1 MMIKRSEQQQAA
13 DSVTQAYEDLE
24 TQILQNII
32 RHVKNYG
39 QLIDS
44 DEWLMQKLA
53 EIGKLNQ
60 ENIRII
66 AKAAGLHS
74 KAVED
79 MCRQVAN
86 LVLSRV
92 EPGISE
98 LERAGVVEGAV
109 PVEKSKNVQKAV
121 DTVFKQAQDA
131 LNKCNTNMLY
141 MAQDAYQQLV
151 QGIVD
156 KAQEISRRQE
166 FLDILGQHA
175 TAEAIGSESRGQAIR
190 SVLREFNERGIPA
203 FVDRAGRKWTP
214 EAYVSMTLRSTSVN
228 VATEA
233 MFARMEDRDMH
244 LIQVSSHTGARPKCA
259 KDQGKV
265 FDLRNGSG
273 EVTAGNGRKIRYYPW
288 SSSSYG
294 EPDGLF
300 GINCGHHGIPFL
312 PGISNQRYFPTE
324 DFEENDKL
332 YRKMQAQRSLE
343 RDVRKQKRL
352 CSLYDEIGDRESF
365 ERAAVTLKDRE
376 ARLVAYTKKNGLTR
390 RRDREQVYG
399 FDRQVSAEA
408 VAAHKVHKTNR
419 TGTVDESKISQK
431 NQKAAENWAKKHLGV
446 KKTNYAKQSVQ
457 VVNQTNRALQRIYRE
472 NPVLKGFIDEIEFR
486 DIPSVAQASLKIRKG
501 VITTKLTFSQSKCTD
516 EKSIQRMIDQQV
528 KDGFWAPKK
537 GLYGIVK
544 HEATHLSEYALILKR
559 YNVDRSSGVGDITG
573 AIQAIKNHEISSEI
587 QRKALKNCNYP
598 LDYDTIKTRL
608 CEYAAREGAGE
619 FLAEACSEYRP
630 RKLAKEVQKLFKE
643 EMMK

>member
-13 DSVTQAYEDLE
+13 DPVTQAYEDLE

-32 RHVKNYG
+32 R
-39 QLIDS
+39 Q
-44 DEWLMQKLA
+44 LA

-79 MCRQVAN
+79 MCRQVAD

-92 EPGISE
+92 EPGMNE
-98 LERAGVVEGAV
+98 LEREGVVEGTIPA
-109 PVEKSKNVQKAV
+109 EKSRNVQKAV

-166 FLDILGQHA
+166 LLDILGQHA
-175 TAEAIGSESRGQAIR
+175 SAEAIGSESRGQAI

-244 LIQVSSHTGARPKCA
+244 LIQVSSHAGARPKCA

-288 SSSSYG
+288 S
-294 EPDGLF
+294 GLF

-352 CSLYDEIGDRESF
+352 CSLYDEIGDKESF
-365 ERAAVTLKDRE
+365 EQASVTLKARE
-376 ARLVAYTKKNGLTR
+376 ARLASYTKQNGLTR

-399 FDRQVSAEA
+399 FDRRVSAEA
-408 VAAHKVHKTNR
+408 VAANKFIEKYGAVRYNDSGNVVVTDDWKNR
-419 TGTVDESKISQK
+419 KHASIPRTYRK
-431 NQKAAENWAKKHLGV
+431 NA
-446 KKTNYAKQSVQ
+446 
-457 VVNQTNRALQRIYRE
+457 VVETR
-472 NPVLKGFIDEIEFR
+472 
-486 DIPSVAQASLKIRKG
+486 SRKG
-501 VITTKLTFSQSKCTD
+501 SQEQVDRTFYDAEGKMYRQTHSGAHANPTQHPYGKYGEHAHDYTWKDGKIIERTTRELTD
-516 EKSIQRMIDQQV
+516 EERKES
-528 KDGFWAPKK
+528 
-537 GLYGIVK
+537 
-544 HEATHLSEYALILKR
+544 
-559 YNVDRSSGVGDITG
+559 GDI
-573 AIQAIKNHEISSEI
+573 
-587 QRKALKNCNYP
+587 L
-598 LDYDTIKTRL
+598 
-608 CEYAAREGAGE
+608 
-619 FLAEACSEYRP
+619 
-630 RKLAKEVQKLFKE
+630 
-643 EMMK
+643 

>member
-1 MMIKRSEQQQAA
+1 MMINRSEQQRAA
-13 DSVTQAYEDLE
+13 DPVTQAYEDLE
-24 TQILQNII
+24 SQIMQNIV
-32 RHVKNYG
+32 RHVQNYG

-53 EIGKLNQ
+53 EIGKLNK
-60 ENIRII
+60 ENIQII
-66 AKAAGLHS
+66 ARAAGLNRQ
-74 KAVED
+74 AVEE
-79 MCRQVAN
+79 MCQQVAD

-92 EPGISE
+92 EPGMSE

-121 DTVFKQAQDA
+121 NTVFKQAQDA

-175 TAEAIGSESRGQAIR
+175 TAEAVGSESRGQAIR

-203 FVDRAGRKWTP
+203 FVDKAGRKWTP
-214 EAYVSMTLRSTSVN
+214 EAYVSMTLRSTAEN

-233 MFARMEDRDMH
+233 MFARMDDRDMH
-244 LIQVSSHTGARPKCA
+244 LIQVSSHAGARPKCA
-259 KDQGKV
+259 KDQGKI
-265 FDLRNGSG
+265 FDRRNGSG

-312 PGISNQRYFPTE
+312 PGVSNQRYFPTE
-324 DFEENDKL
+324 DLKENERL
-332 YRKMQAQRSLE
+332 YKQMQKQRGLE

-365 ERAAVTLKDRE
+365 EQAAVTLKARE
-376 ARLVAYTKKNGLTR
+376 ARLAAYTKKNGLTR

-399 FDRQVSAEA
+399 FNRRVSAEA
-408 VAAHKVHKTNR
+408 VAANKSYTKAQKTD
-419 TGTVDESKISQK
+419 TIP
-431 NQKAAENWAKKHLGV
+431 L
-446 KKTNYAKQSVQ
+446 
-457 VVNQTNRALQRIYRE
+457 
-472 NPVLKGFIDEIEFR
+472 R
-486 DIPSVAQASLKIRKG
+486 DTYIRKAVG
-501 VITTKLTFSQSKCTD
+501 AKAKN
-516 EKSIQRMIDQQV
+516 
-528 KDGFWAPKK
+528 
-537 GLYGIVK
+537 
-544 HEATHLSEYALILKR
+544 
-559 YNVDRSSGVGDITG
+559 YNVLDSETGDYYHFAEGTKIQNSQVFAGSGTRHPLHAGVPEGLTEQFG
-573 AIQAIKNHEISSEI
+573 GSVSKWQHCKGHGV
-587 QRKALKNCNYP
+587 
-598 LDYDTIKTRL
+598 LDYDGEHRPAEVHWFQEETVGKVKFKVKRW
-608 CEYAAREGAGE
+608 EDEG
-619 FLAEACSEYRP
+619 
-630 RKLAKEVQKLFKE
+630 
-643 EMMK
+643 